1 MKPTSHR
8 AISPGKIILSGEHS
22 VAYAQPA
29 IALAVDRHATAVVES
44 IDAPVVSVSFANQP
58 QTALPL
64 DELEPLVD
72 RLDQL
77 HAEFI
82 SGRIPI
88 REVLASPAELLLYAA
103 ALTRP
108 RHGLRISIRLDIPH
122 GSGMGSSA
130 AVILALLRAAMPS
143 AARPELMAPA
153 LRAENLQHGR
163 SSGIDLH
170 TCLAGGL
177 HYFQGG
183 GEQTLDV
190 FPMPFDLVHTGM
202 PASST
207 GECVARVRDHHAQS
221 EIWADF
227 GEVTRATAEAHRN
240 SDAAM
245 WRQAIRANHRLLQ
258 SIGVVPAPVAAFI
271 REVEDAGGAAK
282 ICGAGSVE
290 GDCGGIVLATG
301 VADIAGIVARRGYE
315 HVPVGMDRDGTRLD

>member
-1 MKPTSHR
+1 MSLAPIR

-29 IALAVDRHATAVVES
+29 IALAVDRHATAVIEPL
-44 IDAPVVSVSFANQP
+44 DAPVVSVAFANQP
-58 QTALPL
+58 QVALPL
-64 DELEPLVD
+64 DELEELVD
-72 RLDQL
+72 RLDRL
-77 HAEFI
+77 HADFI

-88 REVLASPAELLLYAA
+88 REVLASPSELLLYAA
-103 ALTRP
+103 ALSRP
-108 RHGLRISIRLDIPH
+108 RDGLRISIRLDIPH

-143 AARPELMAPA
+143 APRSGLMAPA

-170 TCLAGGL
+170 TCLTGGL
-177 HYFQGG
+177 HFFQGG
-183 GEQTLDV
+183 GEQTLHV
-190 FPMPFDLVHTGM
+190 TPMPFDLVHTGR

-207 GECVARVRDHHAQS
+207 GECVARVREQHAQS
-221 EIWADF
+221 EVWADF
-227 GEVTRATAEAHRN
+227 GEITRATAEALRTN
-240 SDAAM
+240 NASM
-245 WRQAIRANHRLLQ
+245 WGQAIRANHRLLQ
-258 SIGVVPAPVAAFI
+258 SIGVVPDPVAAFI

-301 VADIAGIVARRGYE
+301 VEDIAGIVARRGYE
-315 HVPVGMDRDGTRLD
+315 HVPVGMDCDGTRLG